1 MTSHA
6 EANLPTSVEEVPYPT
21 WTQVVNLLM
30 GKMGEIAI
38 VAATGAGAPIDV
50 SAGSFDPKVAVVLNQ
65 TDNQVTLYMIGMTA
79 NTARDLAT
87 GLSVANGVTLGA
99 EGEFKVTLGAG
110 VQGAAD
116 SLLVMLLGAR

>member
-6 EANLPTSVEEVPYPT
+6 EANLPTSVEEVPYPN
-21 WTQVVNLLM
+21 WTQTVNLLM
-30 GKMGEIAI
+30 GKMAEIAI
-38 VAATGAGAPIDV
+38 VAATGAGTPVEV
-50 SAGSFDPKVAVVLNQ
+50 STTFDPAVVLVLNQ
-65 TDNQVTLYMIGMTA
+65 TDNQVTLYMRGMTA

-99 EGEFKVTLGAG
+99 EGEFKATLGAG

-116 SLLVMLLGAR
+116 SLLVALIGAR